1 MPPPPPPPPPPR
13 PPPPGWIESEPGP
26 SPPPLLVAGEAAAGD
41 GAMLGPAAGLL
52 LVVGLVAAQLL
63 ATGKVGAL
71 RDRLWAP
78 GGAARGIALRLAR
91 PDEVDAHPDNPFPL
105 AVEQADAGHT
115 PHDGAPGWRS
125 LK

>member
-1 MPPPPPPPPPPR
+1 MDIAQVFAAIPARYPELR
-13 PPPPGWIESEPGP
+13 GQ
-26 SPPPLLVAGEAAAGD
+26 VAI
-41 GAMLGPAAGLL
+41 
-52 LVVGLVAAQLL
+52 V
-63 ATGKVGAL
+63 TGSCRGI
-71 RDRLWAP
+71 
-78 GGAARGIALRLAR
+78 GQGIALRLAR

>member
-1 MPPPPPPPPPPR
+1 M
-13 PPPPGWIESEPGP
+13 SL
-26 SPPPLLVAGEAAAGD
+26 SVGD
-41 GAMLGPAAGLL
+41 GVHFLF
-52 LVVGLVAAQLL
+52 VCVG
-63 ATGKVGAL
+63 
-71 RDRLWAP
+71 

-115 PHDGAPGWRS
+115 PHGGAPGWRS